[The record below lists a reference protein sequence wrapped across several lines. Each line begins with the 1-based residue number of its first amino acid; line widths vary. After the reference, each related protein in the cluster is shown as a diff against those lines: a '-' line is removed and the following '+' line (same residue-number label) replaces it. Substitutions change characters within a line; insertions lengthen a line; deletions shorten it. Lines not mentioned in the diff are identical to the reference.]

1 VNAKDQSRSGE
12 NLSLNTNSS
21 GSFVIDTFAWV
32 EYLIGSKA
40 GKVAKDYID
49 GGNSLTPSIVI
60 VELRKWYLKEIE
72 ASRRDEQEMQKHF
85 AFIESA
91 SRIVPLD
98 MALSLEAGQTDFMMK
113 KRIKNWPI
121 ADSIVYATARSRRA
135 QVISGDP
142 HFKGLE
148 GVIFIG

>member
-1 VNAKDQSRSGE
+1 M
-12 NLSLNTNSS
+12 NSS
-21 GSFVIDTFAWV
+21 NQCVIDTYAWV

-40 GKVAKDYID
+40 GKIAKEHID
-49 GGNSLTPSIVI
+49 RGNTITPSIVI

-72 ASRRDEQEMQKHF
+72 AGRRREQEMQNHF
-85 AFIESA
+85 AYVEA
-91 SRIVPLD
+91 TSRIVSLD
-98 MALSLEAGQTDFMMK
+98 MALSLEAGQTDFIMK

-121 ADSIVYATARSRRA
+121 ADSIVYATARTRGA

>member
-1 VNAKDQSRSGE
+1 MN
-12 NLSLNTNSS
+12 LNTNSS
-21 GSFVIDTFAWV
+21 GTFVIDTYAWV

-40 GKVAKDYID
+40 GKIARDYID

-72 ASRRDEQEMQKHF
+72 AGRRDEQEMQKHF

-121 ADSIVYATARSRRA
+121 ADSVVYATGRSRGA

-148 GVIFIG
+148 GVIFIE